1 MTDRPPR
8 QNYGLDALDHLLAL
22 RDLDELFKLIRM
34 AERRFVRSSL
44 YDVETASIQR
54 RISHI
59 FTESEQRDEEA
70 ARYENDEEYRRD
82 RVRMQAYSLSVSDC
96 QVMRAQID
104 ALLTEQFTDGAG
116 I

>member
-1 MTDRPPR
+1 MTDRPAR

-54 RISHI
+54 RINHI
-59 FTESEQRDEEA
+59 FAESEKRDEED
-70 ARYENDEEYRRD
+70 ARYDSDEEYRRD
-82 RVRMQAYSLSVSDC
+82 RIRMQAYFMSVSDR
-96 QVMRAQID
+96 QVMRAEID
-104 ALLTEQFTDGAG
+104 AILAEEFIDGG
-116 I
+116 VI